1 MTLNTLM
8 NCYRCYRCT
17 FLVSMDATDEVEA
30 ELLHLIQ
37 SLTDAMDIMENLDEE
52 NKPALVGA
60 MESVVQSFKN
70 LHELE
75 PKISGSVP
83 LELIEQIDQGNNPD
97 DYSRKLVEESQ
108 MSAKRVEE
116 KQRWMRAFKDALDIS
131 IAGTFSDQANA
142 KY

>member
-1 MTLNTLM
+1 MET
-8 NCYRCYRCT
+8 
-17 FLVSMDATDEVEA
+17 TDEVEA
-30 ELLHLIQ
+30 ELLHLLQ
-37 SLTDAMDIMENLDEE
+37 SLTDAMEIMENLDEE

-70 LHELE
+70 LHALE

-116 KQRWMRAFKDALDIS
+116 KQRWMREFKGALDRS
-131 IAGTFSDQANA
+131 IATTFGDCPDL